1 MGMGLALFPVVQ
13 RFALLSAAICAAV
26 ACGMPLSPSVP
37 PVPVAGQWQ
46 GAFDSSWGSFPVTA
60 SFTNEQYLIIGNYAV
75 DARQTTGTISGTLEV
90 KDPKNQFGIFYGE
103 LTIAYKTDS
112 GEMCQGRGHLDGG
125 SGIKSLSFS
134 AEGFTSA
141 SCPDA
146 PAKIRI
152 TLHR

>member
-1 MGMGLALFPVVQ
+1 VLG
-13 RFALLSAAICAAV
+13 AA
-26 ACGMPLSPSVP
+26 ACGLNFPAAPSPP
-37 PVPVAGQWQ
+37 PIPVAGQWQ
-46 GAFDSSWGSFPVTA
+46 GVFESSWGSFGVAA
-60 SFTNEQYLIIGNYAV
+60 SFTNEQYLIYGPYVV
-75 DARQTTGTISGTLEV
+75 DGQRATGTISGTLQV
-90 KDPKNQFGIFYGE
+90 DDAKDQSGIFWGE
-103 LTIAYKTDS
+103 LTISYRTDD

-125 SGIKSLSFS
+125 SGIKSLSFL